1 MKVVGM
7 VSNFSIQI
15 KSSFALKSDTLESP
29 FGHDGRT
36 LCLAVPIN
44 KIAEKD
50 SRQICLRNL
59 II

>member
-1 MKVVGM
+1 M